1 MEWSSILEWAFQR
14 HLNPMSWYIRPIFLV
29 ALAYFCYRRSWKGAI
44 ITFLLMTSSMVW
56 FPVPERIN
64 PEMQAVLDYELM
76 PFVQPGF
83 SRGHAR
89 FHDGFS
95 RVDWHGILEALL
107 RVGACGIECDA
118 DRKGRAVSDADGG
131 KRLGAP
137 RKYRLWIDS
146 RQRHRAAADRMAE
159 EAGKS
164 RPVACGFPYRQAG
177 VL

>member
-1 MEWSSILEWAFQR
+1 MEWISMLEWAFQR
-14 HLNPMSWYIRPIFLV
+14 HLNPMSWYIRPVFLV
-29 ALAYFCYRRSWKGAI
+29 ALAYFCYRRTWKGVI

-76 PFVQPGF
+76 LLSNPLSAVVTLAFMMGF
-83 SRGHAR
+83 
-89 FHDGFS
+89 
-95 RVDWHGILEALL
+95 RVDWRGILEALL
-107 RVGACGIECDA
+107 RMGASGIECDA
-118 DRKGRAVSDADGG
+118 DRKGRAVSDADRG

-146 RQRHRAAADRMAE
+146 RQRHRAAADRLAE
-159 EAGKS
+159 EAEKS
-164 RPVACGFPYRQAG
+164 RPVACGFPYRQVG